1 MHPAPNPDF
10 PLTTV
15 SESWRLIPLSA
26 PEEPVWNMAFDTALL
41 DAPADAPPVLRF
53 YQWSRP
59 SISIGYFQS
68 VEKTVRDHR
77 CAEKKIG
84 VVRRP
89 TGGGLVPHGSDL
101 TMSLSLSENHE
112 RFAGG
117 VSDSY
122 RAVHAVILEALTP
135 IFDGLGF
142 TRCAAPLSG
151 RGKSD
156 GGKNERVCFE
166 EPVSCDI
173 EWRGAKAVGSSQR
186 RKNGRLLHQ
195 TSIQLAG
202 DAADM
207 SRRIARAF
215 SQSWAARPELSAASP
230 EETRA
235 AEASVSGTYRSADWA
250 FYP

>member
-1 MHPAPNPDF
+1 MPE
-10 PLTTV
+10 V
-15 SESWRLIPLSA
+15 WRLIPLSA

-59 SISIGYFQS
+59 SLSIGYFQS

-77 CAEKKIG
+77 CSERKIA

-101 TMSLSLSENHE
+101 TMSLSLPENHE

-122 RAVHAVILEALTP
+122 RAVHAVILDALAP
-135 IFDGLGF
+135 LFDGLGF

-151 RGKSD
+151 RGKGD
-156 GGKNERVCFE
+156 GGKNDRVCFE

-202 DAADM
+202 DAAGM
-207 SRRIARAF
+207 ALRIARAF
-215 SQSWAARPELSAASP
+215 ETSWDTALAPAPASTSEQKAASVI
-230 EETRA
+230 
-235 AEASVSGTYRSADWA
+235 ASDVYVSADWA
-250 FYP
+250 YCP